1 MKTQISFFEIKEQW
15 QRELI
20 KKQLPAAKFLV
31 NTTDTKLT
39 PASAGK
45 YKSADVI
52 VVFIHSHVDEKVLS
66 KTPKLKFIAT
76 SSTGYD
82 HIDIA
87 ACKKRGIKVAN
98 VPFYGENTVAEHTFA
113 LILAITR
120 KIVHSVNQT
129 KQGKFTLSGLRGFD
143 LKGKTIGVVG
153 TGHIGEHV
161 IRIAHGFEMKIL
173 AFDVKQNKALE
184 NHYPLT
190 YVTLDKLL
198 SGSDITTIHAPYN
211 QHTHHLINSNN
222 LKKVKHGAILINTSR
237 GGLVDTSALFSALK
251 SGRLGGAG
259 LDVLEEE
266 GIIGEESELLVKSA
280 DRDDLA
286 AVVAAHKLL
295 ALDNVI
301 VTPHNAFNS
310 QEAVE
315 RIMHTTLENILAWQK
330 GKPQN
335 TVESIK

>member
-1 MKTQISFFEIKEQW
+1 MKTQVSFFEIKEQW
-15 QRELI
+15 QRDAI
-20 KKQLPAAKFLV
+20 KQLLPASKFSVSITDGKLTAQSAAKHK
-31 NTTDTKLT
+31 D
-39 PASAGK
+39 AE
-45 YKSADVI
+45 VI
-52 VVFIHSHVDEKVLS
+52 SIFIHSTPDDKVLA
-66 KTPKLKFIAT
+66 KLPKLKLIAT

-82 HIDIA
+82 HIDLA
-87 ACKKRGIKVAN
+87 ACANRKVKVAN
-98 VPFYGENTVAEHTFA
+98 VPFYGENTVAEHSFA

-120 KIVHSVNQT
+120 KIVRSVNQT
-129 KQGKFTLSGLRGFD
+129 KSGKFALSGLRGFD
-143 LKGKTIGVVG
+143 LKGKTIGVIG

-190 YVTLDKLL
+190 YVSLEKLL
-198 SGSDITTIHAPYN
+198 AGSDIITLHAPYN
-211 QHTHHLINSNN
+211 QHTHHLINSKN

-266 GIIGEESELLVKSA
+266 GIISEESELLVRSA

-315 RIMHTTLENILAWQK
+315 RIMHTTLENILAWSK
-330 GKPQN
+330 GKPEN
-335 TVESIK
+335 LVS